1 MIQEWNCT
9 LAKICDHKEECKNV
23 LQATQL
29 KTFPRV
35 NLFCVTAMLFF
46 LNFPQVHVEFFPL
59 QATGRLR
66 QRWSLSR
73 AAVKVFITAELEPSP
88 LTPPDFTLAAL
99 PYLPRALPP
108 LASAPCPSLWS
119 CLAWLST
126 SPVWP
131 AATSHPSPPHAPCPL
146 PPALPFFTPC
156 SGGSGRRPTETR
168 NTEC

>member
-9 LAKICDHKEECKNV
+9 LAKLCDHKEECKNV

-29 KTFPRV
+29 KKFPRV
-35 NLFCVTAMLFF
+35 NLFYVTATLLF

-73 AAVKVFITAELEPSP
+73 GAVKVFITAELEPSP

-108 LASAPCPSLWS
+108 LASAPCSSLWS

-131 AATSHPSPPHAPCPL
+131 AATSHPSPPHAPCPP
-146 PPALPFFTPC
+146 PPALPFFTPW